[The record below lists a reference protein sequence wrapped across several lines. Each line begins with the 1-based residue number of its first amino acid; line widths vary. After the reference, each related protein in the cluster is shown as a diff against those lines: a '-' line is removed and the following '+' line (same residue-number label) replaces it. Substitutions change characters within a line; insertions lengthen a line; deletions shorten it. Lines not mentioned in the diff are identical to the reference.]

1 MISLLSFFAL
11 APLVVSAARIP
22 HQLSDLDASLVSGTK
37 LTHGLDIVPRSRN
50 LINTNPNSNGNP
62 LDFLDNLP
70 IVPDIIHTVTTLLP
84 NIDAGL
90 SFCITLAADADLSS
104 GDGQVLTLDAGI
116 CLCVDTDVEINPSP
130 NGVVVELST
139 GAKIQGALAVK
150 LRRSVSSPISM
161 PGIWLII
168 NVLHGCPHSGPDYF
182 VLHVG
187 ADICLQADLF
197 IGFTQHDFS
206 SGHTG
211 VDRCCARSKPMRST
225 CWCTV

>member
-139 GAKIQGALAVK
+139 GARIQGALAVK

-161 PGIWLII
+161 PGIWLMDIDHQCPTRLPPLWTRLFRPPRWRRYLSAGRP
-168 NVLHGCPHSGPDYF
+168 VYRLHPVRLLIWSY
-182 VLHVG
+182 
-187 ADICLQADLF
+187 
-197 IGFTQHDFS
+197 
-206 SGHTG
+206 
-211 VDRCCARSKPMRST
+211 RSRQMLRKK
-225 CWCTV
+225 